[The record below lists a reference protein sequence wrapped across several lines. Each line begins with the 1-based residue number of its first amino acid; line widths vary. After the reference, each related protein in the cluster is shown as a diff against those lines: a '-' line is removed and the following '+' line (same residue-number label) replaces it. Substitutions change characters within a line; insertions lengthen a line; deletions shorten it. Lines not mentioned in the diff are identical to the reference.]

1 MTTFQLRGT
10 GLVGIRFPYSKER
23 VEAIKRL
30 DDRKWNKETS
40 EWEIPVSEAKK
51 AAEILGVKWQD
62 ISKSVREGY
71 EEALGGKILLIV
83 GNTFTRIRG
92 HDLPMEAVEDATSFW
107 VVGAEYSKKYQDGI
121 WDGQRKLMRKRG
133 GLAFPTGLLSKIENI
148 LSTAGHEYVIE
159 DLRTHVRHG
168 EPIQPQGPP
177 LRDYQTEV
185 LEVVKRKERGILQL
199 ATGAGKTMIGA
210 HLIAARG
217 LNSLF
222 FVHTKDL
229 LYQTI
234 ESFKKI
240 LGVPIG
246 QVGDGIVRVEKITVA
261 TIQTA
266 ARALDVKIKKEPG
279 DEVPI
284 WSDDAS
290 ERLTLSDWELVQRAL
305 RDCSVVVFDECHHLP
320 ADSFYE
326 IAMKLQDAFYRY
338 GLSATP
344 WRSDRSDLMIE
355 AALGPKLCVV
365 SSTELINRG
374 YLVPPKITMYEVY
387 PSAKKLVR
395 NYTRVYQSE
404 IVENLERNK
413 LIAEV
418 AEHSA
423 QRGKSVLILVNQVK
437 HGRNLEGM
445 IDGAVFIHG
454 RDSSEVRNEA
464 IEQLR
469 QKKNQILIATTLA
482 DEGLDLP
489 SLDVLILAGAGKSET
504 RALQRVGRVLRPYPN
519 KKTATIVD
527 FWDQSIYLEGHSR
540 QRFEIYETEPAFEVD
555 IRPPRTA
562 GKTLSRQ
569 KTLAEH

>member
-1 MTTFQLRGT
+1 MTVFQLRDN

-51 AAEILGVKWQD
+51 AAELLGVDWN
-62 ISKSVREGY
+62 SLAKSVRDGY
-71 EEALGGKILLIV
+71 EQSLGGNIRLTI

-92 HDLPMEAVEDATSFW
+92 HDLPMEALEDATSFW
-107 VVGAEYSKKYQDGI
+107 VMGAEFSKKFQDGI
-121 WDGQRKLMRKRG
+121 WDGQRKLLRKRG
-133 GLAFPTGLLSKIENI
+133 GLAFPTGLLPRIVK
-148 LSTAGHEYVIE
+148 LLTTAGLDYTVE
-159 DLRTHVRHG
+159 DLRTRFTTG
-168 EPIQPQGPP
+168 EPIQTQGPP
-177 LRDYQTEV
+177 LRDYQKEV
-185 LEVVKRKERGILQL
+185 LTVVASKERGILQL
-199 ATGAGKTMIGA
+199 ATGAGKTMIAA

-217 LNSLF
+217 LNTLF

-234 ESFKKI
+234 EVFKSI
-240 LGVPIG
+240 LNVPIG
-246 QVGDGIVRVEKITVA
+246 QIGDGTVHVEKITVA

-279 DEVPI
+279 DDVPI
-284 WSDDAS
+284 WSDDAA
-290 ERLTLSDWELVQRAL
+290 ERLSISDWEVVQRAL
-305 RDCSVVVFDECHHLP
+305 WDCAVVIFDECHHLP

-326 IAMKLQDAFYRY
+326 IAMKLKDAFYRY

-365 SSTELINRG
+365 SSTELIRRG

-387 PSAKKLVR
+387 PTSAKLVR

-404 IVENLERNK
+404 VVENQDRNK

-437 HGRNLEGM
+437 HGKNLEAM
-445 IDGAVFIHG
+445 IEGAVFIHG

-527 FWDQSIYLEGHSR
+527 FWDQSLYLEAHSR
-540 QRFEIYETEPAFEVD
+540 QRYEIYETEQAFKVD
-555 IRPPRTA
+555 IRPPRKP
-562 GKTLSRQ
+562 GRKLSRQ
-569 KTLAEH
+569 KTLAER

>member
-1 MTTFQLRGT
+1 MATFQLRGN

-23 VEAIKRL
+23 VDAIKSL
-30 DDRKWNKETS
+30 DDRKWNKESS
-40 EWEIPVSEAKK
+40 EWEIPISEAKR
-51 AAEILGVKWQD
+51 AAEILGEDWQ
-62 ISKSVREGY
+62 SLPKSVRDGF
-71 EEALGGKILLIV
+71 EEALGGKILLTV

-92 HDLPMEAVEDATSFW
+92 NDLPMEAVEDATSFW
-107 VVGAEYSKKYQDGI
+107 VVGAEFSKKYQDGI
-121 WDGQRKLMRKRG
+121 WDGQRKLFRKRG
-133 GLAFPTGLLSKIENI
+133 GLAFPTGLLSKIEKI
-148 LSTAGHEYVIE
+148 LTAGGHEYTME
-159 DLRTHVRHG
+159 DLRTHSLRG

-177 LRDYQTEV
+177 LRDYQAEV
-185 LEVVKRKERGILQL
+185 LKIVTQKERGILQL
-199 ATGAGKTMIGA
+199 ATGAGKTMIAA

-234 ESFKKI
+234 DSFKSI
-240 LGVPIG
+240 LGDPIG
-246 QVGDGIVRVEKITVA
+246 QVGDGTVRVEKITVA

-279 DEVPI
+279 DEIPI

-290 ERLTLSDWELVQRAL
+290 ERLSVSDWEIVQNAL
-305 RDCSVVVFDECHHLP
+305 RDCAVVVFDECHHLP
-320 ADSFYE
+320 AESFYE
-326 IAMKLQDAFYRY
+326 IAMKLQDAYYRY

-355 AALGPKLCVV
+355 AALGPKLCIV
-365 SSTELINRG
+365 SSTELIKRG
-374 YLVPPKITMYEVY
+374 YLVPPKITMYEVF
-387 PSAKKLVR
+387 PTSRKLVR

-404 IVENLERNK
+404 IVENLERNR
-413 LIAEV
+413 LITEV

-437 HGRNLEGM
+437 HGKILDGM
-445 IDGAVFIHG
+445 IEGAVFIHG

-464 IEQLR
+464 IERLR
-469 QKKNQILIATTLA
+469 QKQNQILIATTLA

-504 RALQRVGRVLRPYPN
+504 RALQRVGRALRPYPN

-527 FWDQSIYLEGHSR
+527 FWDQSLYLEGHSR

-562 GKTLSRQ
+562 GKVLPRQ

>member
-1 MTTFQLRGT
+1 MATFQLRGN

-23 VEAIKRL
+23 VDAIKCL
-30 DDRKWNKETS
+30 DDRKWNKLTS
-40 EWEIPVSEAKK
+40 EWEIPISEVKR
-51 AAEILGVKWQD
+51 AAELLGEDWL
-62 ISKSVREGY
+62 SLPKSVRDSY
-71 EEALGGKILLIV
+71 EETLGGKILLTV

-92 HDLPMEAVEDATSFW
+92 HDLPIEAVEDATSFW

-121 WDGQRKLMRKRG
+121 WDGQRKLLRKRG
-133 GLAFPTGLLSKIENI
+133 GLAFPTGLLSRIEKI
-148 LSTAGHEYVIE
+148 LTTSGHEFTIE
-159 DLRTHVRHG
+159 DLRTHAPGG
-168 EPIQPQGPP
+168 EPFQPIGPP
-177 LRDYQTEV
+177 LRDYQKEV
-185 LEVVKRKERGILQL
+185 LKVVTRKERGILQL
-199 ATGAGKTMIGA
+199 ATGAGKTMIAA

-234 ESFKKI
+234 DTFKSI

-246 QVGDGIVRVEKITVA
+246 QVGDGTVRVEKITVA

-290 ERLTLSDWELVQRAL
+290 ERLSVSDWELVQKAL
-305 RDCSVVVFDECHHLP
+305 WDCSVVVFDECHHIP
-320 ADSFYE
+320 AESFYE

-355 AALGPKLCVV
+355 AALGPKLCIV
-365 SSTELINRG
+365 SSTELIKRG
-374 YLVPPKITMYEVY
+374 YLVPPRITMYEVY
-387 PSAKKLVR
+387 PTGRRLIR

-404 IVENLERNK
+404 IVENLERNR

-423 QRGKSVLILVNQVK
+423 NRGKSVLILVNQVK
-437 HGRNLEGM
+437 HGKILEGM
-445 IDGAVFIHG
+445 IEGAVFIHG
-454 RDSSEVRNEA
+454 RDTSEVRNEA

-504 RALQRVGRVLRPYPN
+504 RALQRVGRALRPYPN
-519 KKTATIVD
+519 KRFATIVD
-527 FWDQSIYLEGHSR
+527 FWDQTLYLEGHSR
-540 QRFEIYETEPAFEVD
+540 QRYEIYETEPAFEVD

-562 GKTLSRQ
+562 GKILPRQ
-569 KTLAEH
+569 KTLAER

>member
-1 MTTFQLRGT
+1 MATFQLRGN

-23 VEAIKRL
+23 VDAIKSL
-30 DDRKWNKETS
+30 DDRKWNKESS
-40 EWEIPVSEAKK
+40 EWEIPISEAKR
-51 AAEILGVKWQD
+51 AAEILGEDWQ
-62 ISKSVREGY
+62 SLPKSVRDGF
-71 EEALGGKILLIV
+71 EEALGGKILLSV

-92 HDLPMEAVEDATSFW
+92 NDLPMEAVEDATSFW
-107 VVGAEYSKKYQDGI
+107 VVGAEFSKKYQDVI
-121 WDGQRKLMRKRG
+121 WDGQRKLFRKRG
-133 GLAFPTGLLSKIENI
+133 GLAFPTGLLSKIEKI
-148 LSTAGHEYVIE
+148 LTAAGHEYTLE
-159 DLRTHVRHG
+159 DLRTHSLRG
-168 EPIQPQGPP
+168 EPIQPHGPP

-185 LEVVKRKERGILQL
+185 LKIVTQKERGILQL
-199 ATGAGKTMIGA
+199 ATGAGKTMIAA

-234 ESFKKI
+234 ESFRSI
-240 LGVPIG
+240 LGDPIG
-246 QVGDGIVRVEKITVA
+246 QVGDGTVRVEKITVA

-279 DEVPI
+279 DEIPI

-290 ERLTLSDWELVQRAL
+290 ERLSVSDWEIVQNAL
-305 RDCSVVVFDECHHLP
+305 RDCAVVVFDECHHLP
-320 ADSFYE
+320 AESFYE
-326 IAMKLQDAFYRY
+326 IAMKLQDAYYRY

-355 AALGPKLCVV
+355 AALGPKLCIV
-365 SSTELINRG
+365 SSTELIKRG
-374 YLVPPKITMYEVY
+374 YLVPPKITMYEVF
-387 PSAKKLVR
+387 PTSRKLVR

-404 IVENLERNK
+404 IVENLERNR

-437 HGRNLEGM
+437 HGRILDGM

-469 QKKNQILIATTLA
+469 QKQNQILIATTLA

-504 RALQRVGRVLRPYPN
+504 RALQRVGRALRPYPN
-519 KKTATIVD
+519 KKSATIVD
-527 FWDQSIYLEGHSR
+527 FWDQSLYLEGHSR

-562 GKTLSRQ
+562 GKVFPRQ

>member
-1 MTTFQLRGT
+1 MAVFQLRGN

-23 VEAIKRL
+23 VDLIKSL

-51 AAEILGVKWQD
+51 AAEMLSEDWQ
-62 ISKSVREGY
+62 SLPKSVRDGY
-71 EEALGGKILLIV
+71 EEALGGKILLTI

-92 HDLPMEAVEDATSFW
+92 HDLPMEAIEDATSFW
-107 VVGAEYSKKYQDGI
+107 VMGAEFSKKYQDGI
-121 WDGQRKLMRKRG
+121 WDGQRKLLRKRG
-133 GLAFPTGLLSKIENI
+133 GLAFPTGLLQKIER
-148 LSTAGHEYVIE
+148 LLTTAGHEYMVE
-159 DLRTHVRHG
+159 DLRTHSIRG
-168 EPIQPQGPP
+168 EPIQTQGPP
-177 LRDYQTEV
+177 LRDYQKETLKV
-185 LEVVKRKERGILQL
+185 AFSKERGILQL
-199 ATGAGKTMIGA
+199 ATGAGKTMIAA

-234 ESFKKI
+234 ESFKSI
-240 LGVPIG
+240 LNVPIG
-246 QVGDGIVRVEKITVA
+246 QVGDGMVHVEKITVA

-266 ARALDVKIKKEPG
+266 ARALNVRFKKEPG
-279 DEVPI
+279 DEIPV

-290 ERLTLSDWELVQRAL
+290 ERLSVSDWEIVQKAL
-305 RDCSVVVFDECHHLP
+305 RDCAVVVFDECHHLP
-320 ADSFYE
+320 AESFYE
-326 IAMKLQDAFYRY
+326 IAMKLKDAFYRY

-344 WRSDRSDLMIE
+344 WRADRSDLMIE

-365 SSTELINRG
+365 SSTELIKRG

-387 PSAKKLVR
+387 PTTGKLVR

-404 IVENLERNK
+404 VVENLERNK

-423 QRGKSVLILVNQVK
+423 SRGKSVLILVNQVK
-437 HGRNLEGM
+437 HGKNLESM
-445 IDGAVFIHG
+445 IEGAVFIHG

-489 SLDVLILAGAGKSET
+489 SLDVLVLAGAGKSET

-527 FWDQSIYLEGHSR
+527 FWDQSLYLEAHSR

-555 IRPPRTA
+555 IRPPRKP
-562 GKTLSRQ
+562 GKKLPRQ
-569 KTLAEH
+569 KTLAER

>member
-1 MTTFQLRGT
+1 MIGFQLRQN
-10 GLVGIRFPYSKER
+10 GLVGIRFPYSR
-23 VEAIKRL
+23 DLVEAIKGL
-30 DDRKWNKETS
+30 DDRKWNKETA
-40 EWEIPVSEAKK
+40 EWEIPVSEVKK
-51 AAEILGVKWQD
+51 AAEILGVDWQ
-62 ISKSVREGY
+62 SLPKSVRDGY
-71 EEALGGKILLIV
+71 EETLGGKILLTI

-92 HDLPMEAVEDATSFW
+92 HDLPMEAIEDAASFW

-121 WDGQRKLMRKRG
+121 WDGQKKLLRKRG
-133 GLAFPTGLLSKIENI
+133 GLSFPTGLLERI
-148 LSTAGHEYVIE
+148 LKVLSIAGLEYTIE
-159 DLRTHVRHG
+159 DLRSHPTHG
-168 EPIQPQGPP
+168 DPIHPQGPP
-177 LRDYQTEV
+177 LRDYQLEV
-185 LEVVKRKERGILQL
+185 LKGVARKERGVLQL

-210 HLIAARG
+210 HLIAAHG

-234 ESFKKI
+234 QVFKTI
-240 LGVPIG
+240 LGIPIG
-246 QVGDGIVRVEKITVA
+246 QVGDGTVRIERVTVA

-266 ARALDVKIKKEPG
+266 ARALDVKIKKEPV
-279 DEVPI
+279 DDVPI

-290 ERLTLSDWELVQRAL
+290 ERLSVSDWEVVQKAL
-305 RDCSVVVFDECHHLP
+305 RDCSMVIFDECHHLP
-320 ADSFYE
+320 AESFYE
-326 IAMKLQDAFYRY
+326 IAMKLQGAFYRY

-365 SSTELINRG
+365 SSTELIKLG

-387 PSAKKLVR
+387 PTARKLIR

-404 IVENLERNK
+404 IVENLERNG
-413 LIAEV
+413 LITEV

-423 QRGKSVLILVNQVK
+423 SRGKSVLILVSQVK
-437 HGRNLEGM
+437 HGRILEGM
-445 IDGAVFIHG
+445 IEGSVFIHG

-504 RALQRVGRVLRPYPN
+504 RALQRVGRVLRPYPD
-519 KKTATIVD
+519 KKSATIVD

-540 QRFEIYETEPAFEVD
+540 QRFEIYETEPAFDVD
-555 IRPPRTA
+555 IRPPRTS
-562 GKTLSRQ
+562 GKVLPRQ
-569 KTLAEH
+569 KTLAER